1 MSLNLLLACLL
12 PRRIAIIK
20 YTRMIKRVFPVLALA
35 IFSSMLGAG
44 IVVPLLPLYAESMG
58 ASGLW
63 LGFIFAGFSISRTI
77 FTPIFGRLSDRKGRK
92 LILCVGLFAYALIS
106 FTFVLATSVYQ
117 LVLVRTVHGITGAMI
132 LPIAQAYIGDLSP
145 EGEEGK
151 WMGYSNAAFFGGFG
165 VGPLM
170 GGVLA
175 AQWGMDLAFITM
187 GVLNLLAFLIAVIM
201 LPRSDQRKQA
211 AATPVSFLDMR
222 RSGTMVGLFNFRL
235 AIAMGRS
242 SFFTFLPLL
251 AAISLGLPANLI
263 GILIAVHVL
272 LISILGVP
280 GGRIADI
287 FNRRMLVIIGS
298 LVTAT
303 YMFLVPLSPSF
314 WPLLALCILGSVG
327 SAIATP
333 AAMAMTVE
341 EGRKYGMGSAIAAIT
356 MALSIGMAI
365 GPILSGAIVDFININ
380 TAFYF
385 NAGLA
390 LFGAALFAWFTR
402 PGKSESTAG

>member
-1 MSLNLLLACLL
+1 
-12 PRRIAIIK
+12 
-20 YTRMIKRVFPVLALA
+20 
-35 IFSSMLGAG
+35 MLGAG

-92 LILCVGLFAYALIS
+92 LILCVGLFVYALIS

-117 LVLVRTVHGITGAMI
+117 LVLVRIVHGITGAMI

-151 WMGYSNAAFFGGFG
+151 WMGYSNAAFFSGFG

-175 AQWGMDLAFITM
+175 AQWGMNLAFITM
-187 GVLNLLAFLIAVIM
+187 GVLNLLAFSIAIIM

-280 GGRIADI
+280 GGRLADI

-298 LVTAT
+298 LVTSI
-303 YMFLVPLSPSF
+303 YMFLVPLSPGF

-333 AAMAMTVE
+333 AVMALTVE

-365 GPILSGAIVDFININ
+365 GPILSGVIVDFININ
-380 TAFYF
+380 AAFYF

-402 PGKSESTAG
+402 SGKSASMAG

>member
-1 MSLNLLLACLL
+1 
-12 PRRIAIIK
+12 
-20 YTRMIKRVFPVLALA
+20 MIKRVFPVLALA

-151 WMGYSNAAFFGGFG
+151 WMGYSNAAFFSGFG

-175 AQWGMDLAFITM
+175 AQWGMNLAFITM

-298 LVTAT
+298 LVTSI

-333 AAMAMTVE
+333 AVMALTVE

-356 MALSIGMAI
+356 MAMSIGMAV
-365 GPILSGAIVDFININ
+365 GPILSGVIVDFININ
-380 TAFYF
+380 AAFYF

-402 PGKSESTAG
+402 PGKGESTAG

>member
-1 MSLNLLLACLL
+1 
-12 PRRIAIIK
+12 
-20 YTRMIKRVFPVLALA
+20 MIKRVFPVLALA

-44 IVVPLLPLYAESMG
+44 IVVPLLPLYAENMG

-117 LVLVRTVHGITGAMI
+117 LVLIRTVHGITGAMI

-151 WMGYSNAAFFGGFG
+151 WMGYSNAAFFSGFG

-175 AQWGMDLAFITM
+175 AQWGMNLAFITM
-187 GVLNLLAFLIAVIM
+187 GVLNLLAFSIAVIM

-211 AATPVSFLDMR
+211 AVTSLSFLDMR
-222 RSGTMVGLFNFRL
+222 RSSTMVGLFSFRL
-235 AIAMGRS
+235 AIALGRS

-272 LISILGVP
+272 LISILGVL

-287 FNRRMLVIIGS
+287 FNRRVLVIIGS
-298 LVTAT
+298 LVIST
-303 YMFLVPLSPSF
+303 YMFLVPLSPGF
-314 WPLLALCILGSVG
+314 WPLLALCMLGSIG

-333 AAMAMTVE
+333 SVLALTVE
-341 EGRKYGMGSAIAAIT
+341 EGRKYGMGSAISAIT
-356 MALSIGMAI
+356 MALSIGMAL
-365 GPILSGAIVDFININ
+365 GPILSGIIVDFININ
-380 TAFYF
+380 AAFYF
-385 NAGLA
+385 NAGLS